1 MSETTNTTPEP
12 TETTPE
18 PTETPDATTEAP
30 EATDDRGSNEAR
42 KYRKRAQEAEAERDS
57 LRERLSTMQ
66 RNEIQ
71 RMASDKLVDPTDL
84 WSTGATVNDY
94 LDDDGNLDPDKLNTA
109 IGVILEAKPH
119 WRQKSGLPNARE
131 CAGGVEIKGGNEDQS
146 FSSAFR
152 PRDRR

>member
-1 MSETTNTTPEP
+1 MSETTDTTPET
-12 TETTPE
+12 TETADTS
-18 PTETPDATTEAP
+18 DATTGAP

-71 RMASDKLVDPTDL
+71 RMAGDKLVDPTDL
-84 WSTGATVNDY
+84 WATGATVDDY
-94 LDDDGNLDPDKLNTA
+94 LDDDGNLDPDKLDTA

-131 CAGGVEIKGGNEDQS
+131 VQGGEEIRGGYEDRS